1 MRIYDAAFA
10 ASLTAAREDGIAPV
24 YFFWCVGKDR
34 DTGVARPVGLWSGDE
49 DITVTLT
56 QPDGTTVS
64 RVYVGGCNLDI
75 PDGLPMVA
83 DLTDNP
89 VTVTLSQ
96 IADAAQLLVRGYDV
110 RMAYCE
116 IHATTRAGG
125 VFTAALQLQWVGIVD
140 EGPISTPAVGGDGGI
155 SLSVRSEIMWQLTAT
170 NPAKSSDSHQ
180 KRRNPN
186 DQFAKYSAIAA
197 AWQEQWYKT
206 K

>member
-10 ASLTAAREDGIAPV
+10 VSLTAAREDGIAPV

-34 DTGVARPVGLWSGDE
+34 DTGEARPMGLWSGDE
-49 DITVTLT
+49 DITITLR
-56 QPDGTTVS
+56 QPDGSMVS
-64 RVYVGGCNLDI
+64 RSYVGGCNLDI

-89 VTVTLSQ
+89 VMVTLSQ

-125 VFTAALQLQWVGIVD
+125 VFTAAPQLQWVGIVD
-140 EGPISTPAVGGDGGI
+140 EGAIDTPAVGGDDGI

-197 AWQEQWYKT
+197 SWQEQWYKT